1 MSYFIYL
8 LIVASLLDVFFQLT
22 VVSLFSLTFLLYG
35 LSLILGSLI
44 SGFCL
49 DKFGAKLIVVI
60 GLFATGFI
68 VLGYPLIDT
77 TGQMQLLRFVHGL
90 ASGLLL
96 PAPFVYLAGL
106 NTDKTKHRLILFS
119 GVSFAVAL
127 MIGSALGLIIE
138 PKFSLNHVVISLG
151 ISMIILAILVIVFFP
166 SEPKV
171 TKEKSTLPAT
181 LNLVKNLLN
190 EQHFGFAYAGALLL
204 MFSNGALAYLLPLKI
219 YSLDY
224 GNQLLLFL
232 IITLALVSSLVFALP
247 MSQLDQHFS
256 KSLVMTVG
264 VLILAI
270 CLLLFGVFKLKTLLF
285 IVIIL
290 YGIAFTC
297 VLSSILTLVVEGSAQ
312 VNRGMAYGL
321 SSCFGTFG
329 VISGV
334 FIPALFPTLFTSFF
348 ISALVLILCSAYLFY
363 SIKVNQGVSS

>member
-1 MSYFIYL
+1 MIYFIYL
-8 LIVASLLDVFFQLT
+8 LIVVALIDVLFQLT
-22 VVSLFSLTFLLYG
+22 LISLFTLAFLLYG

-49 DKFGAKLIVVI
+49 DKFDFKLIGAI

-68 VLGYPLIDT
+68 LLGYLLTDT
-77 TGQMQLLRFVHGL
+77 QLLHFFHGL

-138 PKFSLNHVVISLG
+138 PKFSLNHVVIPLG

-190 EQHFGFAYAGALLL
+190 EQQYGFAYAGALLL
-204 MFSNGALAYLLPLKI
+204 MFSNGALAYLLPIKI

-232 IITLALVSSLVFALP
+232 IITLAFVSSLVFTLP
-247 MSQLDQHFS
+247 MSRLDQHFS

-270 CLLLFGVFKLKTLLF
+270 CLLLLGVFKLKTLLF

-297 VLSSILTLVVEGSAQ
+297 VLSSILTLVVEGMDQS
-312 VNRGMAYGL
+312 NRDIAYSLLFCFSIFGL
-321 SSCFGTFG
+321 
-329 VISGV
+329 ISGV
-334 FIPALFPTLFTSFF
+334 FIPAFFPTIITSFF
-348 ISALVLILCSAYLFY
+348 ISALVLAFCSTYLFY